1 MTSAQIER
9 FKCRHIQYLRAII
22 FPYRYVHDLFRNVS
36 WGRAPGKVPV
46 LRVPLY
52 LGHREAPV
60 IVPHASIKSK
70 L

>member
-9 FKCRHIQYLRAII
+9 FKYRHIQYLRGII

-52 LGHREAPV
+52 LGHRE
-60 IVPHASIKSK
+60 
-70 L
+70 